1 MSYLN
6 DYLKV
11 IPAVDALRIQEN
23 IADNQEVLSI
33 QNINEKEYEALLKQ
47 LSEESTLFTELVPLG
62 KEIKADD
69 FNLFYS
75 NVLLDL
81 ARLFPEQ
88 NSIEQAAINY
98 DQIHQ
103 GYLEELRKEADG
115 LKRQIEKMKAQQKG
129 ESGLLL
135 HSFSFE
141 PEEKEAHVERHSEET
156 AYLYTDRNGLPLEPA
171 QSERL
176 FHTYYLSLSKQSEQ
190 SLLES
195 EDGRTTARLEVIYE
209 SPYTLTNQNQNY
221 TIEKAIDGNPNTFW
235 FNVALKPKNDPD
247 SVSIS
252 PRKGN

>member
-1 MSYLN
+1 M
-6 DYLKV
+6 
-11 IPAVDALRIQEN
+11 RIQEN
-23 IADNQEVLSI
+23 ISENQEVLTI
-33 QNINEKEYEALLKQ
+33 QNISEKQYEALLNQ
-47 LSEESTLFTELVPLG
+47 LAEESHIFTEPVALSQ
-62 KEIKADD
+62 EITADD

-103 GYLEELRKEADG
+103 GHLEELRKEVDG
-115 LKRQIEKMKAQQKG
+115 LKRNIEKMKAQQRG

-141 PEEKEAHVERHSEET
+141 PEERDEHSELYSEET
-156 AYLYTDRNGLPLEPA
+156 AYLFTDRDGSPLEPA

-176 FHTYYLSLSKQSEQ
+176 FHTYYLSLSKQSEE

-195 EDGRTTARLEVIYE
+195 ENGRTTARLEVVYE
-209 SPYTLTNQNQNY
+209 SPYTLVNQNENY
-221 TIEKAIDGNPNTFW
+221 HISKAIDGNPNTFW
-235 FNVALKPKNDPD
+235 FNVALKPNNEPD

-252 PRKGN
+252 PRRGN